1 MDYCFFIMSF
11 RIEEKILVNEND
23 NFLVKKFLKL
33 NSAKKLYN
41 SRVVKSL
48 YFDNNSFDMFQN
60 SEEGIVPRKKI
71 RIRSYPKFNNKFF
84 LEIKISS
91 VEGRFKKS
99 NEISDTQY
107 LELIKNG
114 IFDKQYGHCKP
125 KIYVKYLREYY
136 IMKNTRITY
145 DKDIEYLNVQQRIL
159 GKENS
164 RVLELKPNKDK
175 NTDELFLDFPF
186 SRIRYS
192 KYCFG
197 INKFQYRNGKK

>member
-1 MDYCFFIMSF
+1 MSF

-71 RIRSYPKFNNKFF
+71 RIRSYPKFKNKFF

-99 NEISDTQY
+99 NEISETQC

-114 IFDKQYGHCKP
+114 IEIFD
-125 KIYVKYLREYY
+125 YY
-136 IMKNTRITY
+136 INLK
-145 DKDIEYLNVQQRIL
+145 EYLNVQQRIL

-164 RVLELKPNKDK
+164 RVVELKPNKDK

>member
-1 MDYCFFIMSF
+1 MSF

-99 NEISDTQY
+99 NEISETQC

>member
-1 MDYCFFIMSF
+1 MSF

-99 NEISDTQY
+99 NEISDTKY

>member
-1 MDYCFFIMSF
+1 MSF

-99 NEISDTQY
+99 NEISETQC

-197 INKFQYRNGKK
+197 VNKFNIEMERNDLR

>member
-1 MDYCFFIMSF
+1 MSF
-11 RIEEKILVNEND
+11 RVEEKILVNQND
-23 NFLVKKFLKL
+23 GFLVKKFLKL

-41 SRVVKSL
+41 PRIVKSL
-48 YFDNNSFDMFQN
+48 YFDNNSFDMFQH

-71 RIRSYPKFNNKFF
+71 RIRSYPNFNNKYF

-99 NEISDTQY
+99 NEISNTKF

-125 KIYVKYLREYY
+125 KIYVKYLREYF

-145 DKDIEYLNVQQRIL
+145 DKDIEYLNLQQRLL

-175 NTDELFLDFPF
+175 DLEELFLDFPF

-197 INKFQYRNGKK
+197 VNKFRYRNGKV

>member
-1 MDYCFFIMSF
+1 MSF

-99 NEISDTQY
+99 NEISETQC

-125 KIYVKYLREYY
+125 KICVKYLREYY
-136 IMKNTRITY
+136 IMKDTRITY

-164 RVLELKPNKDK
+164 RVLELKPSKDK

>member
-1 MDYCFFIMSF
+1 MSF

-99 NEISDTQY
+99 NEISDTQC

-164 RVLELKPNKDK
+164 SVLELKPNKDK

>member
-1 MDYCFFIMSF
+1 MSF

-60 SEEGIVPRKKI
+60 SEEGIVPRRKI

-91 VEGRFKKS
+91 VEGRFKKI
-99 NEISDTQY
+99 NEISDTKF
-107 LELIKNG
+107 LDLIKNG

-125 KIYVKYLREYY
+125 KIYVKYLREYF

-175 NTDELFLDFPF
+175 SVDELFLDFPF

>member
-1 MDYCFFIMSF
+1 MSF
-11 RIEEKILVNEND
+11 RVEEKILVNEND

-41 SRVVKSL
+41 PRIVKSL
-48 YFDNNSFDMFQN
+48 YFDNNSLDMFHN

-71 RIRSYPKFNNKFF
+71 RIRSYPKFNNKYF

-99 NEISDTQY
+99 NEISDIQF

-136 IMKNTRITY
+136 MMKNTRITY
-145 DKDIEYLNVQQRIL
+145 DKDIEYLNLQQRIL

-164 RVLELKPNKDK
+164 KVLELKSNKDK
-175 NTDELFLDFPF
+175 SVDELFLDFPF

-197 INKFQYRNGKK
+197 INKFRYSNGRK

>member
-1 MDYCFFIMSF
+1 MSF
-11 RIEEKILVNEND
+11 RVEEKILVNEND

-41 SRVVKSL
+41 PRIVKSL
-48 YFDNNSFDMFQN
+48 YFDNNSFDMFHN
-60 SEEGIVPRKKI
+60 SEEGIVPRRKI
-71 RIRSYPKFNNKFF
+71 RIRSYPKFNNKYF

-99 NEISDTQY
+99 KEISDIQF
-107 LELIKNG
+107 LEFIKNG

-136 IMKNTRITY
+136 MIKNTRITY

-164 RVLELKPNKDK
+164 KVLELKQNKDK
-175 NTDELFLDFPF
+175 SVDELFLDFPF

>member
-1 MDYCFFIMSF
+1 MSF
-11 RIEEKILVNEND
+11 RVEEKILVNEND

-41 SRVVKSL
+41 PRIVKSL
-48 YFDNNSFDMFQN
+48 YFDNNSFDMFHN

-99 NEISDTQY
+99 NEISDTQC

-136 IMKNTRITY
+136 VMKNTRITY

>member
-1 MDYCFFIMSF
+1 MSF
-11 RIEEKILVNEND
+11 RIEEKILVKEN
-23 NFLVKKFLKL
+23 NSFLVKRFLKL
-33 NSAKKLYN
+33 NSAKRLYN
-41 SRVVKSL
+41 PRVIKSL
-48 YFDNNSFDMFQN
+48 YFDNNSFDMFQH
-60 SEEGIVPRKKI
+60 SEEGMVPRKKI
-71 RIRSYPKFNNKFF
+71 RIRSYPKFNNKHY

-99 NEISDTQY
+99 NEINHTQF
-107 LELIKNG
+107 LKLIKNG

-136 IMKNTRITY
+136 IMKNTRITH

-164 RVLELKPNKDK
+164 GVLELKPNKDK
-175 NTDELFLDFPF
+175 NIDELLLDFPF

-197 INKFQYRNGKK
+197 INKFQYKNC

>member
-1 MDYCFFIMSF
+1 MSYDENNIF
-11 RIEEKILVNEND
+11 AKIL
-23 NFLVKKFLKL
+23 
-33 NSAKKLYN
+33 
-41 SRVVKSL
+41 R
-48 YFDNNSFDMFQN
+48 
-60 SEEGIVPRKKI
+60 EEIP
-71 RIRSYPKFNNKFF
+71 
-84 LEIKISS
+84 
-91 VEGRFKKS
+91 
-99 NEISDTQY
+99 
-107 LELIKNG
+107 
-114 IFDKQYGHCKP
+114 CK

-164 RVLELKPNKDK
+164 KVLELKPNKDK
-175 NTDELFLDFPF
+175 SVDELFLDFPF

>member
-1 MDYCFFIMSF
+1 MSF

-99 NEISDTQY
+99 NEISETQC

-136 IMKNTRITY
+136 IMKNIRITY

>member
-1 MDYCFFIMSF
+1 MSF

-99 NEISDTQY
+99 NEISETQW

>member
-1 MDYCFFIMSF
+1 MSF

-99 NEISDTQY
+99 NEIS
-107 LELIKNG
+107 
-114 IFDKQYGHCKP
+114 
-125 KIYVKYLREYY
+125 
-136 IMKNTRITY
+136 
-145 DKDIEYLNVQQRIL
+145 
-159 GKENS
+159 
-164 RVLELKPNKDK
+164 
-175 NTDELFLDFPF
+175 
-186 SRIRYS
+186 
-192 KYCFG
+192 
-197 INKFQYRNGKK
+197 

>member
-1 MDYCFFIMSF
+1 MSF

-41 SRVVKSL
+41 SRVIKSL

-99 NEISDTQY
+99 NEISDTQC

-145 DKDIEYLNVQQRIL
+145 DKDIEYLNVQQRLL

-164 RVLELKPNKDK
+164 IVLELKPNKDQDL
-175 NTDELFLDFPF
+175 DELYLDFPF

-197 INKFQYRNGKK
+197 VNKLQYRNGKK

>member
-1 MDYCFFIMSF
+1 MSF
-11 RIEEKILVNEND
+11 RVEEKILVNEND
-23 NFLVKKFLKL
+23 NFLIKKFLKL

-41 SRVVKSL
+41 PRIVKSL
-48 YFDNNSFDMFQN
+48 YFDNNSFDMFHN
-60 SEEGIVPRKKI
+60 SEEGIVPRRKI
-71 RIRSYPKFNNKFF
+71 RIRSYPKFNNKYF

-99 NEISDTQY
+99 KEISDIQFFKF
-107 LELIKNG
+107 IKNG

-136 IMKNTRITY
+136 MIKNTRITY
-145 DKDIEYLNVQQRIL
+145 DKDIEYLNVQRRIL

-164 RVLELKPNKDK
+164 KVLELKPNKDK
-175 NTDELFLDFPF
+175 SVDELFLDFPF

-197 INKFQYRNGKK
+197 INKFQFRNGKK

>member
-1 MDYCFFIMSF
+1 MSF

-60 SEEGIVPRKKI
+60 SEEVIVPRKKI
-71 RIRSYPKFNNKFF
+71 RITSYPKFNNKFF

-99 NEISDTQY
+99 NEISETQC

>member
-1 MDYCFFIMSF
+1 MSF
-11 RIEEKILVNEND
+11 RVEEKILVNEND

-41 SRVVKSL
+41 PRIVKSL
-48 YFDNNSFDMFQN
+48 YFDNNSFDMFHN
-60 SEEGIVPRKKI
+60 SEEGIVPRRKI
-71 RIRSYPKFNNKFF
+71 RIRSYPKFNNKYF

-99 NEISDTQY
+99 KEISNIQF
-107 LELIKNG
+107 LEFIKNG

-145 DKDIEYLNVQQRIL
+145 DKDIEYLNVKQRIL
-159 GKENS
+159 GKEKS
-164 RVLELKPNKDK
+164 KVLELKPNKDK
-175 NTDELFLDFPF
+175 SVDELFLDFPF

>member
-1 MDYCFFIMSF
+1 MSF

-99 NEISDTQY
+99 NEISDTQC

-175 NTDELFLDFPF
+175 NTDELFLEFPF

>member
-1 MDYCFFIMSF
+1 MSF

>member
-1 MDYCFFIMSF
+1 MSF

-48 YFDNNSFDMFQN
+48 YFDNSSFDMFQN

-99 NEISDTQY
+99 NEISETQC

>member
-1 MDYCFFIMSF
+1 MSF

-99 NEISDTQY
+99 NEISETQC

-197 INKFQYRNGKK
+197 VNKFQYRNGKR

>member
-1 MDYCFFIMSF
+1 MSF

-60 SEEGIVPRKKI
+60 SEEGIVPRRKI

-99 NEISDTQY
+99 NEISDAQC

-136 IMKNTRITY
+136 IIKNTRITY
-145 DKDIEYLNVQQRIL
+145 DKNIEYLNVQQRIL

-197 INKFQYRNGKK
+197 INKFQNSNGKK

>member
-1 MDYCFFIMSF
+1 MSF

-60 SEEGIVPRKKI
+60 SEEGIVPRRKI
-71 RIRSYPKFNNKFF
+71 RIRSYPKFNNRFF

-99 NEISDTQY
+99 NEISDAQC

-125 KIYVKYLREYY
+125 KIYVNYLREYY
-136 IMKNTRITY
+136 IIKNTRITY

-197 INKFQYRNGKK
+197 INKFQNSNGKK

>member
-1 MDYCFFIMSF
+1 MSF

-71 RIRSYPKFNNKFF
+71 RIRSYPKFNNKYF

-99 NEISDTQY
+99 NEISETQC

-145 DKDIEYLNVQQRIL
+145 DRDIEYLNVQQRIL

>member
-1 MDYCFFIMSF
+1 MSF

-99 NEISDTQY
+99 NEISETQC

-175 NTDELFLDFPF
+175 NTDELFLEFPF

>member
-1 MDYCFFIMSF
+1 MSF
-11 RIEEKILVNEND
+11 RIEEKIIVNEND

-99 NEISDTQY
+99 NEISETQC

>member
-1 MDYCFFIMSF
+1 MSF

-60 SEEGIVPRKKI
+60 SEEGIVPRRKI
-71 RIRSYPKFNNKFF
+71 RIRSYPKFNNRFF

-99 NEISDTQY
+99 NEISDAQC

-136 IMKNTRITY
+136 IIKNTRITY
-145 DKDIEYLNVQQRIL
+145 DKNIEYLNVQQRIL

-175 NTDELFLDFPF
+175 SVDELFLDFPF

>member
-1 MDYCFFIMSF
+1 MSF

-48 YFDNNSFDMFQN
+48 YFDNSSFDMFQN

-99 NEISDTQY
+99 NEISDTQC